1 MSDYSTYIEIIS
13 RLLLALAAG
22 GVIGLERAFHGRPAG
37 IRTHSLVC
45 VSSALLMLLT
55 YYQWEILKEMPIETI
70 RVDPTRMAQGIM
82 TGIGFLGA
90 GVIMRE
96 KLSIRGLTTAA
107 SIWMVASIGIMVG
120 MGFHIAAFS
129 AVAIT
134 LIVLSFFSKIE
145 GSMPTRRFGRLM
157 VRFKRSDVITK
168 DTLIGIISEC
178 DIKSYHPSYHLEDE
192 GRIFQYQMTI
202 YTHNL
207 NNFHFL
213 AVKLNDMEQISEFTI
228 TPTGD

>member
-1 MSDYSTYIEIIS
+1 MGDYATYVEVVS
-13 RLLLALAAG
+13 RLLLALLAG

-55 YYQWEILKEMPIETI
+55 YYQWDILKDMPIETI

-96 KLSIRGLTTAA
+96 KLTIRGLTTAA

-120 MGFHIAAFS
+120 MGFHIAAFA

-145 GSMPTRRFGRLM
+145 ASMPTRRFGRLM
-157 VRFKRSDVITK
+157 VRFKRSDVISK
-168 DTLIGIISEC
+168 DELIEVISGC
-178 DIKSYHPSYHLEDE
+178 DITPYHPSYHLEDE
-192 GRIFQYQMTI
+192 GRTFQYQMTM
-202 YTHNL
+202 YTHNMD
-207 NNFHFL
+207 NFHFL
-213 AVKLNDMEQISEFTI
+213 AVKLNEMERISEFTI
-228 TPTGD
+228 SPTGD